1 MEAPCENTNGKRNKR
16 AMHINKKFIK
26 IRVLLVTSNF
36 PDRNAWLFLIENDP
50 LKRSEWGNQKRKLRR
65 TTISGVTFPVIP
77 QWKKAP
83 TVSLFTF
90 SDRSETDSEIECLL

>member
-16 AMHINKKFIK
+16 DMHINKKFIK

-36 PDRNAWLFLIENDP
+36 PDRKAWLFLIENDP
-50 LKRSEWGNQKRKLRR
+50 LKTSERGSQKRELRR
-65 TTISGVTFPVIP
+65 TTILGVTFPVIP

-83 TVSLFTF
+83 MVSLFTF
-90 SDRSETDSEIECLL
+90 SDRRETVSDIEYLL